1 MWACQLPRPRLPNIA
16 EPRAPHTSKDH
27 TQIRPNR
34 RHGATSDEARLTSET
49 AEVIIEALARAA

>member
-1 MWACQLPRPRLPNIA
+1 MPTATSTPAKYRRTKGA
-16 EPRAPHTSKDH
+16 TYTSKDH